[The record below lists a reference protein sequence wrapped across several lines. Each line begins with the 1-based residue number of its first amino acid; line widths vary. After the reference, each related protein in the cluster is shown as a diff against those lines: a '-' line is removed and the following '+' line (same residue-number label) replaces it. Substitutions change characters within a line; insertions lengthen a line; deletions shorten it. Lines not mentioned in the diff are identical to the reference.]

1 MSHPAE
7 QDQAGATHA
16 GSSLTQAEFENL
28 LQNAWA
34 SHPRLCHWNYN
45 LVKAR
50 LAKALNDFMD
60 KTYGCGPFYDPA
72 DFPLVRP
79 AQGYGELGEGT
90 GSRTVWQAIYS
101 FKNGDKPR
109 HIPSAAVAGRRFMQS
124 QLKGPSESN
133 KRRLREYGYITEAEN
148 RATCVS
154 NHVVCTGYSSEE
166 WGKSG

>member
-1 MSHPAE
+1 MRPLQILAHFVKRVVPE
-7 QDQAGATHA
+7 R
-16 GSSLTQAEFENL
+16 L
-28 LQNAWA
+28 L
-34 SHPRLCHWNYN
+34 
-45 LVKAR
+45 AR
-50 LAKALNDFMD
+50 EEA
-60 KTYGCGPFYDPA
+60 DPSA
-72 DFPLVRP
+72 V
-79 AQGYGELGEGT
+79 T

-109 HIPSAAVAGRRFMQS
+109 HIPSAAVAGPRFMQS